1 VSNAAANKELIR
13 HIMEDGFN
21 KADMAVVY
29 DSFVP
34 EYERHGFG
42 VASMGSLEE
51 HVADL
56 KSRHAAFDN
65 ARFEIHEMTAEG
77 STVAVRYTFHGTHS
91 AEFMGLAATGRE
103 VSRPST
109 AFFDITDG
117 KVTQG
122 RIVSDGGGLMA
133 QLTAD

>member
-1 VSNAAANKELIR
+1 MTANEMKELIR

-29 DSFVP
+29 DSFV
-34 EYERHGFG
+34 ENYKRHGFG
-42 VASMGSLEE
+42 VASMASLAE

-56 KSRHAAFDN
+56 QSRHAAFDN
-65 ARFEIHEMTAEG
+65 ARFEIHQMVAEG
-77 STVAVRYTFHGTHS
+77 STVAVRYTFHGKHT

-109 AFFDITDG
+109 AFFEIADG
-117 KVTQG
+117 RVVEG
-122 RIVSDGGGLMA
+122 NIVSDGGGLMA